1 MRMKMPI
8 TKKNDGW
15 YWGGQGPFDSRDKA
29 EEVAQAAHAS
39 GYEKFLNFMK
49 EGDGGGDG
57 GGAIGGFTSA
67 DVHTTTYG
75 ATSPKKKKLKKELDD
90 VVFTSTETADE
101 ALDGGKQK
109 VKEKSGIERVEA
121 FLRDYSPT
129 KSFDKAY
136 GEPYKTEKFDRKQ
149 NKRTMQAMEKEGFGG
164 TVATTGM
171 TGDAGTGNSIFTET
185 YGGDSGKRR
194 KKKKNTSKDLQALL
208 NFVKEDLDGDDLTT
222 FTTAYADDGYP
233 EQTENKKKTK
243 KRSGIERAGTF
254 LDDFSPKMEKDE
266 EKTERY
272 KRNRRRHTQE
282 LMGTASPTP
291 NTDTIPTHS
300 HQTTFVH
307 KDSLVLDLINYA
319 RVELQKEK
327 KAPTATGAGKE
338 PRLMNNDP
346 NPPFVSEADNG
357 RKGIREGISPSK
369 HTPAA
374 QGVDENNVVNMGHAG
389 NFGDGKNTND
399 VQDDFYSTGRVSK
412 PPKKKKHTPT
422 GAFLA
427 TQNTPTQ
434 IEAMQKFNMGHIHTT
449 HPTRQQ
455 GDSGTIDH
463 PQRTFIEY
471 DKDDDTTAAVQQED
485 ILERVKKHKKAHEE
499 RGDDST
505 FGGFV
510 SAMEKGGAYG
520 MGSWDGQNDSLKR
533 GGDLDNLDD
542 EQELHK
548 RRLARIKDWSDT

>member
-1 MRMKMPI
+1 MPI
-8 TKKNDGW
+8 TKKSDGW
-15 YWGGQGPFDSRDKA
+15 YWGGQGPFDSRSKA

-39 GYEKFLNFMK
+39 GYNKMN
-49 EGDGGGDG
+49 
-57 GGAIGGFTSA
+57 
-67 DVHTTTYG
+67 
-75 ATSPKKKKLKKELDD
+75 
-90 VVFTSTETADE
+90 
-101 ALDGGKQK
+101 
-109 VKEKSGIERVEA
+109 
-121 FLRDYSPT
+121 
-129 KSFDKAY
+129 KAY

-164 TVATTGM
+164 AVATTGM
-171 TGDAGTGNSIFTET
+171 TGDGGTGNSIFTET

-194 KKKKNTSKDLQALL
+194 KKKKNTSTDLQALL

-266 EKTERY
+266 ESTERY

-307 KDSLVLDLINYA
+307 KDSLVLDLIKYA
-319 RVELQKEK
+319 RVELSKER
-327 KAPTATGAGKE
+327 KAPTATGAGKD
-338 PRLMNNDP
+338 PRLMSNDP

-357 RKGIREGISPSK
+357 RKGLREGISPSK

-427 TQNTPTQ
+427 TQNNPTQ
-434 IEAMQKFNMGHIHTT
+434 IEAMQKFNMGHFHTT

-471 DKDDDTTAAVQQED
+471 DKDDDTTAAVQQGD

-510 SAMEKGGAYG
+510 SAMDKGGNAYDI
-520 MGSWDGQNDSLKR
+520 GSWDGQNDSLKR

>member
-1 MRMKMPI
+1 MPI
-8 TKKNDGW
+8 TKKSDGW
-15 YWGGQGPFDSRDKA
+15 YWGGQGPFDSRSKA

-39 GYEKFLNFMK
+39 GYNKMN
-49 EGDGGGDG
+49 
-57 GGAIGGFTSA
+57 
-67 DVHTTTYG
+67 
-75 ATSPKKKKLKKELDD
+75 
-90 VVFTSTETADE
+90 
-101 ALDGGKQK
+101 
-109 VKEKSGIERVEA
+109 
-121 FLRDYSPT
+121 
-129 KSFDKAY
+129 KAY

-149 NKRTMQAMEKEGFGG
+149 NKRTMQAMEKEGLGG
-164 TVATTGM
+164 GAVATTGM
-171 TGDAGTGNSIFTET
+171 AGDAGTGNSIFTET

-194 KKKKNTSKDLQALL
+194 KKKKNTSTDLQALL
-208 NFVKEDLDGDDLTT
+208 NFIKEDLDGDDLTT

-266 EKTERY
+266 ESTERY

-319 RVELQKEK
+319 RVELSKER
-327 KAPTATGAGKE
+327 KAPTATGAGKD
-338 PRLMNNDP
+338 PRLMSNDP

-357 RKGIREGISPSK
+357 RKGLREGISPSK

-427 TQNTPTQ
+427 TQNNPTQ
-434 IEAMQKFNMGHIHTT
+434 IEAMQKFNMGHFHTT

-471 DKDDDTTAAVQQED
+471 DKDDDTTAAVQQGD

-510 SAMEKGGAYG
+510 SAMEKGGNAYDI
-520 MGSWDGQNDSLKR
+520 GSWDGQNDSLKR